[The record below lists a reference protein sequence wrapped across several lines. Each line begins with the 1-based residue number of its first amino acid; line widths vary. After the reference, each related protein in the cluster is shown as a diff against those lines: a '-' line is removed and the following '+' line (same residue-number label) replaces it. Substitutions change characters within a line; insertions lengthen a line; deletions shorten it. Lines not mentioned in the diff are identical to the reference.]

1 MTNLGTIRERFGALR
16 RRGVCAAMAAVAGG
30 LGLVPAAAATGGE
43 GSGAFVRS
51 QACDSGMRSTL
62 EAAVRAYRPAGDRGP
77 TVFLVAAVHI
87 GDASYYNELQTFLD
101 AQDVVLFEGVRAPR
115 SGEDSRWTAETDDH
129 QRALVS
135 ERRAALLSRW
145 IQRHR
150 RAHGALPASL
160 DEIDVPGEMLQPA
173 LIDAWGNPFVY
184 GVVDES
190 ERGPA
195 AWVMSLGA
203 DGRLGGE
210 GLDADIVV
218 SPDFMRKW
226 EMPTARAQGIQQEL
240 ADALGLAFQGSV
252 MDHDAPNWRNS
263 DVSMDVIAERFRE
276 VEADRSGE
284 AFLNVMSGGGLS
296 GRMAT
301 VAVRLIGASPR
312 MREVFK
318 AMIVETLAD
327 AERAMASQPAAMQRM
342 MQVILHD
349 RDEVVLHDIG
359 RVLEESGRYG
369 SIAVIYGA
377 AHLPGVEKGLRERF
391 GYTPVATKWVPA
403 IRVDLEAAGFSEREA
418 QMMLRTMRSSLER
431 QLRRGERGR
440 GDRGG

>member
-1 MTNLGTIRERFGALR
+1 MNLRTIRERFGAQR
-16 RRGVCAAMAAVAGG
+16 RRVVCAAMAMVAGG
-30 LGLVPAAAATGGE
+30 LGLAPVAVAGEE
-43 GSGAFVRS
+43 GSGSFIRS
-51 QACDSGMRSTL
+51 QACESGMRSTL

-115 SGEDSRWTAETDDH
+115 SGEDSRWSAETDDQ
-129 QRALVS
+129 QRAMVS

-150 RAHGALPASL
+150 RAHGELPGTLGA
-160 DEIDVPGEMLQPA
+160 IDVPSEMLQPA
-173 LIDAWGNPFVY
+173 LIDAWGNPFLY
-184 GVVDES
+184 GVVDEG
-190 ERGPA
+190 EAPA

-203 DGRLGGE
+203 DGSLGGE
-210 GLDADIVV
+210 GVDADIVV
-218 SPDFMRKW
+218 SPDFTKRW
-226 EMPTARAQGIQQEL
+226 EAPTRRAQGIQQEL
-240 ADALGLAFQGSV
+240 ADALGLSFQGSV
-252 MDHDAPNWRNS
+252 MHHDAPNWRNS

-284 AFLNVMSGGGLS
+284 AFLNIMSGGGLS

-327 AERAMASQPAAMQRM
+327 AERAMAAQPAAMQRM

-349 RDEVVLHDIG
+349 RDEVVLNDIG

-377 AHLPGVEKGLRERF
+377 AHLPGVEKGLKERY
-391 GYTPVATKWVPA
+391 GYKPVATKWIPA

-431 QLRRGERGR
+431 QLRRGERG
-440 GDRGG
+440 G

>member
-1 MTNLGTIRERFGALR
+1 MNLRTICERFGAQR
-16 RRGVCAAMAAVAGG
+16 RRVACAAMAMVAGG
-30 LGLVPAAAATGGE
+30 LGLVPAAAASGGE
-43 GSGAFVRS
+43 GSFIRS
-51 QACDSGMRSTL
+51 QACESGMRSTL
-62 EAAVRAYRPAGDRGP
+62 EAAVRAYRPEGDRGP

-101 AQDVVLFEGVRAPR
+101 AQDVVLFEGVRASR

-173 LIDAWGNPFVY
+173 LIDAWGNPFLF
-184 GVVDES
+184 GVVDEG
-190 ERGPA
+190 EAPA

-210 GLDADIVV
+210 GVYADIVV
-218 SPDFMRKW
+218 SPDYTKRW
-226 EMPTARAQGIQQEL
+226 EVPTARAQGIQQEL
-240 ADALGLAFQGSV
+240 ADALGLSFQGSV
-252 MDHDAPNWRNS
+252 MRHDAPNWRNS